1 MRILTETQKKRLK
14 DHESTVEFVDDKLIF
29 KTESIITPKG
39 LAKQN
44 KLISILPEEAEQI
57 QTIDQSKYL
66 FSELKQMNLI
76 LTNACN
82 LKCTYCYEQHN
93 KDFGRFTQHSL
104 LRTYRFLVNANQRQ
118 KKVFNFFGGEPL
130 IHKDLIL
137 DFVRDNKEE
146 LQENARGD
154 FNTVVGIVT
163 NGLLLNEGLID
174 EFLGYDFTYMLISLD
189 TDRANVD
196 HREIGQPKIDK
207 LMDMIEYMPQ
217 GPKDEKRVTI
227 RCTLARENAP
237 YFTEFAD
244 NLYNRGIRRMV
255 VHPLVL
261 DSAAGFIRWGDDEW
275 DNLHKDIVGVLEKYS
290 DMQIHFSEG
299 VGQKGEENCMIG
311 ADMIAMD
318 GSGDFSGCYFF
329 TNQKANGAGKAIL
342 GNLFQD
348 KIYIDRYKAFQKEY
362 AKMFEEEE
370 QCRTCDYKNACYQC
384 PAGNLDTGS
393 AKMFRPDDMCQKI
406 VKLYLDLQEDIAKK
420 QFKKKYE
427 TLVSALK
434 TEGENPMMV
443 KGLMYLMFYFYFNYH
458 PKLEYVH
465 TDVDDIKFENLL
477 AVFTKLINAKH
488 QHGDYTQEQF
498 VSQVKSQL
506 SDEKVA
512 IDDFYYFVLDRGR
525 LVPTQKQHKKTGDTE
540 HKRVFFLT
548 LLHMIIL
555 QDSHKT
561 YEGSFS
567 ERLTKD

>member
-1 MRILTETQKKRLK
+1 MRNLNQSQKKRLQ
-14 DHESTVEFVDDKLIF
+14 DHKISVVDNDGKLIF
-29 KTESIITPKG
+29 RSENIITPKG
-39 LAKQN
+39 LQKEN
-44 KLISILPEEAEQI
+44 RLISILPEGEEQVI
-57 QTIDQSKYL
+57 NVDSANYL
-66 FSELKQMNLI
+66 FQELKQMNLI

-82 LKCTYCYEQHN
+82 LSCSYCYEQHN
-93 KDFGRFTQHSL
+93 RDFGRFTEESL
-104 LRTYRFLVNANQRQ
+104 LTTYRFLVNANQRQ

-137 DFVRDNKEE
+137 KFVKENEKE

-163 NGLLLNEGLID
+163 NGLLLNENLID
-174 EFLGYDFTYMLISLD
+174 EFLGYDFTYILISLD
-189 TDRANVD
+189 TDRAAVD
-196 HREIGQPKIDK
+196 HREIGQEKIDR
-207 LMDMIEYMPQ
+207 LMDMIAYMPKE
-217 GPKDEKRVTI
+217 PKDQKRVTI

-244 NLYNRGIRRMV
+244 NLYSRGIRRMV

-261 DSAAGFIRWGDDEW
+261 DSAKGFIRWEDSEW
-275 DNLHKDIVGVLEKYS
+275 SKLHKDILAVLDKYS

-299 VGQKGEENCMIG
+299 VGQKGGENCMIG

-348 KIYIDRYKAFQKEY
+348 KIYIDRYKSFQKEY

-370 QCRTCDYKNACYQC
+370 QCKTCNYKNACYQC

-406 VKLYLDLQEDIAKK
+406 VKLYIDLQEDIAKK
-420 QFKKKYE
+420 QFKLKYE
-427 TLVSALK
+427 SISRAMEV
-434 TEGENPMMV
+434 EGENTTFV
-443 KGLMYLMFYFYFNYH
+443 KGLLYLMFYFHFNYH
-458 PKLEYVH
+458 PKLEVVH
-465 TDVDDIKFENLL
+465 SNIEGIEYENLL
-477 AVFTKLINAKH
+477 AVFQSLLKTEHGYYTAK
-488 QHGDYTQEQF
+488 DF
-498 VSQVKSQL
+498 VSQVKAKL
-506 SDEKVA
+506 SDNKVA
-512 IDDFYYFVLDRGR
+512 MDDMYYEILDRGNF
-525 LVPTQKQHKKTGDTE
+525 VPQYTKKAGDTP
-540 HKRVFFLT
+540 HKRAFFLS

-561 YEGSFS
+561 FEGSFS
-567 ERLTKD
+567 ERLTRD